1 MGECSASQ
9 CAVNT
14 LISKQLSTQSVAYY
28 CLQFSNTILQREIN
42 WKRSTPIDEGPV
54 TFWRWALLL
63 FPMDRREA
71 ILMFI
76 FAILLGLAIWCSS
89 IYSVWYT
96 LWLCNA
102 TKEEKTKS
110 IIECDVAWLVFNGN
124 FAFPSTDNGV
134 GELVINIWAHC
145 WLNYEFTISFS
156 NHSNLGDLGNWVSVT
171 NLLPGFR
178 SCHAIIYTIINRKE
192 QENRLIHDYF
202 CPLQYL

>member
-1 MGECSASQ
+1 MKGRSHFEDGHF
-9 CAVNT
+9 
-14 LISKQLSTQSVAYY
+14 Y
-28 CLQFSNTILQREIN
+28 CFRWIVGRQFL
-42 WKRSTPIDEGPV
+42 
-54 TFWRWALLL
+54 
-63 FPMDRREA
+63 
-71 ILMFI
+71 FI

-102 TKEEKTKS
+102 TKKEKTKS

-192 QENRLIHDYF
+192 QENGLIRDYF